1 MEKKRK
7 IDENYADVVIN
18 SLRQDDL
25 DILPPKPETP
35 ASASTDK

>member
-25 DILPPKPETP
+25 DILPPE
-35 ASASTDK
+35 A